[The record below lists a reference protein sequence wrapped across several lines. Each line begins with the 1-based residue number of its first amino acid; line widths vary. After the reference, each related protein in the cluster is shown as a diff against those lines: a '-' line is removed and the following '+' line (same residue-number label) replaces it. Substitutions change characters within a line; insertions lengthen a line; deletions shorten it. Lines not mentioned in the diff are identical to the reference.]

1 LATGLVYVIGAGL
14 LALALERFMVS
25 LSPARLLG
33 LPDPVLGIPLRLV
46 ALAVGG
52 LELLVAGVCLFG
64 QRPGVKTGL
73 IAWLAANL
81 LVYQMGVISYGCRQR
96 WTGLGPL
103 TDPLD
108 LGFGP
113 ASFGHGFVLPG
124 FLLVASTVLL
134 LLPWLAKAAR
144 ATRLLRQ
151 AADQFKMSC
160 PGCGTHIK
168 FASQNLGQKTHC
180 PQCQTAITLRK
191 PDLMKMACFFC
202 KEHIE
207 FPSHAIGD
215 KMPCPHC
222 KMDITLMEKT

>member
-1 LATGLVYVIGAGL
+1 
-14 LALALERFMVS
+14 
-25 LSPARLLG
+25 
-33 LPDPVLGIPLRLV
+33 
-46 ALAVGG
+46 
-52 LELLVAGVCLFG
+52 
-64 QRPGVKTGL
+64 
-73 IAWLAANL
+73 
-81 LVYQMGVISYGCRQR
+81 
-96 WTGLGPL
+96 
-103 TDPLD
+103 
-108 LGFGP
+108 
-113 ASFGHGFVLPG
+113 
-124 FLLVASTVLL
+124 LVASTVLL

>member
-1 LATGLVYVIGAGL
+1 MRRTAFDDRQDRQVVNEI
-14 LALALERFMVS
+14 
-25 LSPARLLG
+25 
-33 LPDPVLGIPLRLV
+33 
-46 ALAVGG
+46 
-52 LELLVAGVCLFG
+52 
-64 QRPGVKTGL
+64 Q
-73 IAWLAANL
+73 AN
-81 LVYQMGVISYGCRQR
+81 S
-96 WTGLGPL
+96 
-103 TDPLD
+103 
-108 LGFGP
+108 
-113 ASFGHGFVLPG
+113 
-124 FLLVASTVLL
+124 
-134 LLPWLAKAAR
+134 
-144 ATRLLRQ
+144 
-151 AADQFKMSC
+151 MSC